1 LLDLSP
7 REKLVAVALVVPMF
21 WIGVHPSTFMNPL
34 DRAVSEL
41 VETVT
46 RRAPDLAQQPPQHQ
60 LVSLARE
67 RAR

>member
-1 LLDLSP
+1 
-7 REKLVAVALVVPMF
+7 VVPMV

-46 RRAPDLAQQPPQHQ
+46 RRAPDLAQQPVRHE

>member
-1 LLDLSP
+1 
-7 REKLVAVALVVPMF
+7 
-21 WIGVHPSTFMNPL
+21 MNPL

-46 RRAPDLAQQPPQHQ
+46 RRAPDLAQQPPARP
-60 LVSLARE
+60 LVSLAQE